1 MSKCPCFAGQ
11 FYFVLPE
18 WSFVHLLIRTRPG
31 EVPIPQLLFWISIPR
46 HTCFLSWTFYT
57 LHILL
62 VERGYNFQP
71 KFRIKMSYFT
81 SFLGKPT
88 RSFMNGTDFLP
99 QNPHWTIWTC
109 MWHYYWCHTFYKLS
123 NFHLQVHLLYNIAI
137 VSIIGWTLDSS
148 SIWSLCYWHCCITLL
163 TNIRKWNRS
172 IKGTRTAD
180 WTVVCGI
187 QDHSLYM
194 LVHTTQRI

>member
-1 MSKCPCFAGQ
+1 MSMFRRSVLFCFAWVELCPSSDKNQ
-11 FYFVLPE
+11 TRRSSNTTAFVLDLNSQTYMFP
-18 WSFVHLLIRTRPG
+18 
-31 EVPIPQLLFWISIPR
+31 
-46 HTCFLSWTFYT
+46 FLDI
-57 LHILL
+57 LHITHNL

-123 NFHLQVHLLYNIAI
+123 KFPFTSAFAVQHCI
-137 VSIIGWTLDSS
+137 VSIICWTLDSS

>member
-1 MSKCPCFAGQ
+1 MSMFRRSVLFCFAWVELCPSSDKNQ
-11 FYFVLPE
+11 TRRSSKTTAFVLDLNSQTYMFP
-18 WSFVHLLIRTRPG
+18 
-31 EVPIPQLLFWISIPR
+31 
-46 HTCFLSWTFYT
+46 FLDI
-57 LHILL
+57 LHITHNL

-194 LVHTTQRI
+194 LVHTTLRI

>member
-1 MSKCPCFAGQ
+1 MSMFRRAVLFCFAWVELCPSSDKNQ
-11 FYFVLPE
+11 TRISSNTTAFVLDLNSQTYMFP
-18 WSFVHLLIRTRPG
+18 
-31 EVPIPQLLFWISIPR
+31 
-46 HTCFLSWTFYT
+46 FLDI
-57 LHILL
+57 LHITHNL

-148 SIWSLCYWHCCITLL
+148 SIWSLCYWHCCIIIDKHRG
-163 TNIRKWNRS
+163 NEI
-172 IKGTRTAD
+172 D
-180 WTVVCGI
+180 P
-187 QDHSLYM
+187 
-194 LVHTTQRI
+194 